1 MSPISKQIKSV
12 IDESR
17 QILLHLH
24 PSPDGDSVGSA
35 LAMYHYLNSL
45 GKDVHLIKG
54 DSDLKTRMSSLP
66 GFNVIENMSFADV
79 DLSKFDLFISL
90 DSQDL
95 TRISKLIEIK
105 FPSNLKTINIDHHS
119 KNTNFADI
127 NIVDANSSAT
137 SEILYNLFTDL
148 KVKISPDMAACL
160 YFGIYYDTDGFH
172 NLNTTYQCL
181 EIIAKLAKINPNFLD
196 YILAYEHTN
205 TPSEIK
211 LVALSLNSVKEYF
224 GGKVA
229 ISSMSYKT
237 LEELNL
243 INDSSKKTWTAQFL
257 RTVPQWVITAA
268 ISENEPKISGISMR
282 SSDPK
287 WNVATI
293 AKATG
298 EGGGHPVAAGATIY
312 RSAPSA
318 IKKLLEAIQKTYPE
332 LGKP

>member
-1 MSPISKQIKSV
+1 MSAISKQIKSL
-12 IDESR
+12 IDKS
-17 QILLHLH
+17 QHILLHLH

-35 LAMYHYLNSL
+35 LAMYLYLNSI

-54 DSDLKTRMSSLP
+54 DSDIKNRMSSLP
-66 GFNVIENMSFADV
+66 SFNVIENMSYGEV

-95 TRISKLIEIK
+95 SRISKLTEVI
-105 FPSNLKTINIDHHS
+105 FPSNLKTINIDHHP
-119 KNTNFADI
+119 KNTSFADI
-127 NIVDANSSAT
+127 NLVDGNASAT
-137 SEILYNLFTDL
+137 AEILFNLFTDL
-148 KVKISPDMAACL
+148 KVKISPEIAACL

-172 NLNTTYQCL
+172 NLNTNYKSM
-181 EIIAKLAKINPNFLD
+181 EVAAKLAKINPNFLD
-196 YILAYEHTN
+196 YVLAYEHTN

-229 ISSMSYKT
+229 ISTISYKT

-243 INDSSKKTWTAQFL
+243 INDSSKKTWTSQFL

-268 ISENEPKISGISMR
+268 ISENEPKVSGISMR

-287 WNVATI
+287 WNVATV
-293 AKATG
+293 ANATG

-312 RSAPSA
+312 RSAPRA
-318 IKKLLEAIQKTYPE
+318 VKRLLRAIQETYPE
-332 LGKP
+332 LGEP